1 MAYLD
6 TTTGA
11 NFIPELWAQPIYKYY
26 EAALKLRGSVDDY
39 SSMVKGSGDT
49 VHIPKI
55 QMDGTN
61 DKSASTAVTF
71 SIAGTE
77 GKVDLSINKH
87 KYLANIFE
95 DIALVQANSE
105 LISKYTRM
113 MGESLARGVEDDIW
127 AELDGFNGSV
137 SLGTDN
143 TFAVGDLESILN
155 TLYSYDIDPN
165 TCSIALNNQ
174 LVADFMNPSTGIA
187 SYFIRKDAGGDGT
200 ELRSGAVGLIY
211 GMNVFYSR
219 SISSSTSTDAI
230 VGAVYPKEACAFAAQ
245 QDVRVQA
252 QYDVEYL
259 GTKVVTDMIYGAKL
273 IDESG
278 HNMGVNLKNP

>member
-39 SSMVKGSGDT
+39 SSMVKDSGDT

-211 GMNVFYSR
+211 GMNGFYSR

-278 HNMGVNLKNP
+278 HNMGLNLKNP

>member
-11 NFIPELWAQPIYKYY
+11 NFIPELWAEPIYKYY

-200 ELRSGAVGLIY
+200 ELRTGAVGLIY

-219 SISSSTSTDAI
+219 SISSSTSTDAV

-278 HNMGVNLKNP
+278 HNMGLNLKNP

>member
-39 SSMVKGSGDT
+39 SSMVKDSGDT

-278 HNMGVNLKNP
+278 HNMGLNLKNP

>member
-11 NFIPELWAQPIYKYY
+11 AFIPELWAEPIYKFFM
-26 EAALKLRGSVDDY
+26 AKLKLRGSVDDY
-39 SSMVKGSGDT
+39 SSMVKGAGDT

-55 QMDGTN
+55 AIDGTET
-61 DKSASTAVTF
+61 KAVSTAVTF
-71 SIAGTE
+71 SASGTE
-77 GKVDLSINKH
+77 GKVDLAIDKH

-95 DIALVQANSE
+95 DMALIQSNSE
-105 LISKYTRM
+105 LISKYTKM
-113 MGESLARGVEDDIW
+113 MGEQLARTVEDDIW

-137 SLGTDN
+137 TLGTDN
-143 TFAVGDLESILN
+143 TFAVGDLESILS
-155 TLYSYDIDPN
+155 TLYGYDIDPN
-165 TCSIALNNQ
+165 NCSIALNNQ
-174 LVADFMNPSTGIA
+174 LIADFMNPSTGVA
-187 SYFIRKDAGGDGT
+187 SYFIRKDAGGDGG

-211 GMNVFYSR
+211 GMDVFYSR
-219 SISSSTSTDAI
+219 SISSSTSTGAW
-230 VGAVYPKEACAFAAQ
+230 VGAVYVPESCAFAAQ

-278 HNMGVNLKNP
+278 HNMGLNLKNP

>member
-11 NFIPELWAQPIYKYY
+11 NFIPELWAEPIYKYY

-278 HNMGVNLKNP
+278 HNMGLNLKNP